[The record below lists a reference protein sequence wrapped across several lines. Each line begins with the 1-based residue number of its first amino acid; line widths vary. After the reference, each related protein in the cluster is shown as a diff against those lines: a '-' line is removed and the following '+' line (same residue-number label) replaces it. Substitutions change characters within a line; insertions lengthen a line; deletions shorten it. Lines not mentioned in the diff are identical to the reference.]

1 MKSHLMTLND
11 FNMPKVLEGTYSM
24 YTNLIYLILLEPG
37 KFQSHPTMGV
47 GLKSRWRYNNEEGFL
62 FNLQREIQSQ
72 IERFLPSLTSVK
84 VSLAI
89 QDTLLHITINT
100 ETAVYELTYNSSTD
114 ELNSPATYVLDEL

>member
-24 YTNLIYLILLEPG
+24 YTNIIYLILLEPG

-47 GLKSRWRYNNEEGFL
+47 GIKSRWRYNNEEGFL
-62 FNLQREIQSQ
+62 FNLQREIHSQ
-72 IERFLPSLTSVK
+72 IERFLPQLINVN
-84 VSLAI
+84 VSLAM

-100 ETAVYELTYNSSTD
+100 ETAIYELVYNSSTD

>member
-1 MKSHLMTLND
+1 MTLND